1 MAAMSPQPYSV
12 EKKIAGDQ
20 VEAEIETESAA
31 AGAGADAL
39 GPAVTRH
46 IVVKSSSS
54 SSSYQS
60 NQALEKAVVLRRI
73 RQRKRVNK
81 LRAAVGA
88 LFSSPF
94 TDKTER
100 KWVDEPFTSL

>member
-1 MAAMSPQPYSV
+1 MAAMSPRPYSV
-12 EKKIAGDQ
+12 EKKIDGDQ
-20 VEAEIETESAA
+20 VEAEIETEVSA
-31 AGAGADAL
+31 AL

-46 IVVKSSSS
+46 IVVKSSPSH
-54 SSSYQS
+54 S

-94 TDKTER
+94 TDKTEETHQR

>member
-1 MAAMSPQPYSV
+1 MSPQPYSV
-12 EKKIAGDQ
+12 EKKIVGDQ
-20 VEAEIETESAA
+20 EEAEAETEAA
-31 AGAGADAL
+31 AIGQ
-39 GPAVTRH
+39 AVTRH

-54 SSSYQS
+54 QS

-81 LRAAVGA
+81 FRAVVGA

-94 TDKTER
+94 TEKTEETHQR